1 MHAVT
6 CAKSSV
12 CNVFVLTMY
21 KQVLKGEYTE
31 KADLWSVG
39 CMTFHLIA
47 GIPAFECET
56 EAETIKK
63 LMSVSYTWP
72 KGVTVSSEA
81 KEFVY
86 NLLKFNPKSRMT
98 AQVSTVL
105 LSTRI
110 MSTCNTQH

>member
-1 MHAVT
+1 MQ
-6 CAKSSV
+6 CACV
-12 CNVFVLTMY
+12 
-21 KQVLKGEYTE
+21 QVLKGEYTE

-47 GIPAFECET
+47 GTPAFECET

-63 LMSVSYTWP
+63 LMSCSYTWP
-72 KGVTVSSEA
+72 KGVAVSSEA

-98 AQVSTVL
+98 AQVSAVL
-105 LSTRI
+105 FLSHR
-110 MSTCNTQH
+110 MHHLVVVSVVRHRAL

>member
-1 MHAVT
+1 
-6 CAKSSV
+6 
-12 CNVFVLTMY
+12 
-21 KQVLKGEYTE
+21 
-31 KADLWSVG
+31 
-39 CMTFHLIA
+39 MTFHLIA

-72 KGVTVSSEA
+72 KGVAVSSEA

-98 AQVSTVL
+98 AQVSAVL
-105 LSTRI
+105 LLLLHTYLCNSVALSATRRRAV
-110 MSTCNTQH
+110 